1 MKPTLERWL
10 LQRWYGDVAPDP
22 GLRALSWVYRG
33 LAAGQRGVYRLGWKK
48 AQRIAAPV
56 IVIGNF
62 TAGGTGK
69 TPLIVA
75 LANHLQAQ
83 GYRPG
88 IISRGY
94 GRSSQAPIRVERDTA
109 PTLCG
114 DEPRLVFERTGLP
127 VFVDRDRVAAAQH
140 AVAAGCDVILADDG
154 LQHWR
159 LLRDIEI
166 EVVDGARR
174 YGNGRLIPAGPL
186 RETPRDTGLRV
197 VNGGDAGKDGEWRMD
212 LQLSSAISLA
222 CGERRPLSAFGVQP
236 VHALAGIGN
245 PARFFAAL
253 RAEGI
258 TVSEHA
264 FPDHHAYRP
273 EDFAGMIG
281 TILMTEK
288 DAVKCRD
295 LGLDQAWSVPVEAIL
310 PDGFYAV
317 LDSRLEALRHDRP

>member
-1 MKPTLERWL
+1 MKPALERWL
-10 LQRWYGDVAPDP
+10 LQRWYGGVAPGL
-22 GLRALSWVYRG
+22 GLRLLSLVYRG
-33 LAAGQRGVYRLGWKK
+33 LAAGQRGVYAMGWKK
-48 AQRIAAPV
+48 THRIAVPI

-94 GRSSQAPIRVERDTA
+94 GRSSQAPIRVERDTSPA
-109 PTLCG
+109 LCG

-127 VFVDRDRVAAAQH
+127 VFVDRDRVAAAQD
-140 AVAAGCDVILADDG
+140 ARVAGCDVILADDG

-159 LLRDIEI
+159 LARDVEI

-174 YGNGRLIPAGPL
+174 YGNGCLIPAGPL
-186 RETPRDTGLRV
+186 RELPRDTGLRV
-197 VNGGDAGKDGEWRMD
+197 VNGGAVDKVGEWRMD
-212 LQLSSAISLA
+212 LQLTSAVSLA
-222 CGERRPLSAFGVQP
+222 CGERKPLSEFAGQP

-253 RAEGI
+253 RAEGVI
-258 TVSEHA
+258 VAEHA

-273 EDFAGMIG
+273 EDFTGMLG
-281 TILMTEK
+281 AILMTEK
-288 DAVKCRD
+288 DAVKCRG
-295 LGLDQAWSVPVEAIL
+295 LGLDHAWSVPVEAIL
-310 PDGFYAV
+310 PDDFFAA
-317 LDSRLEALRHDRP
+317 LDSRLEALRHDRS